1 MHLYTPMHSLQVYK
15 FVRIFYKKIVLLIRR
30 KRQGKKK
37 YQNTHIRMLERN
49 AKIWTFSSK
58 LTRILYFVS
67 WRVCIRICT
76 RTLVALCVLC
86 PSTQTFHLL
95 VLCETGLLDGI
106 GIELLCYVV
115 LLMMPVLG
123 RMSDQE
129 REVRLMASRCF
140 ASLVTLMPLEV
151 SE

>member
-1 MHLYTPMHSLQVYK
+1 MDIFKQINADFVFCKSECLHTYMYTYTCSSVCVMPL
-15 FVRIFYKKIVLLIRR
+15 
-30 KRQGKKK
+30 
-37 YQNTHIRMLERN
+37 NTNL
-49 AKIWTFSSK
+49 
-58 LTRILYFVS
+58 
-67 WRVCIRICT
+67 
-76 RTLVALCVLC
+76 
-86 PSTQTFHLL
+86 PLL

-140 ASLVTLMPLEV
+140 ASLVTFMPLEV
-151 SE
+151 SECA